1 MERTLLGDVHPD
13 HHFIARNGARIKN
26 ILELYNS
33 IKDMDDISFNHH
45 VNDFKNDF
53 HNWVRDMHKDNELA
67 KALLEAST
75 QKEMVDVLK
84 AKVGDLQTAKPEI
97 KAVVK
102 EEVVKKPEVA
112 KEPIVKKI
120 VKKAVKTIKAVKPV
134 NIIKKKTKVV
144 KAPKEI
150 KEKIKPEKIKIV
162 EEAKPKET
170 KPELKEETVS
180 EPKGELLSEVEE
192 VDKTI
197 PEIGIM
203 EAENIIEQERY
214 YERPRLLRL
223 TPGDFALGLI
233 IGTIAGL
240 IIANLI

>member
-1 MERTLLGDVHPD
+1 MTD
-13 HHFIARNGARIKN
+13 
-26 ILELYNS
+26 
-33 IKDMDDISFNHH
+33 
-45 VNDFKNDF
+45 
-53 HNWVRDMHKDNELA
+53 
-67 KALLEAST
+67 
-75 QKEMVDVLK
+75 
-84 AKVGDLQTAKPEI
+84 
-97 KAVVK
+97 K